1 MSSFKNKQFA
11 NKSSRLY
18 KTGLLLICHF
28 LFFKKTTQIVDGF
41 EGFSGHKDDD
51 YNVINFSDDNNEN

>member
-1 MSSFKNKQFA
+1 MNKQ
-11 NKSSRLY
+11 S
-18 KTGLLLICHF
+18 LIIGILIIVICYF